1 MTSQLTRPAAEQKPS
16 AGSTMIS
23 LEQLT
28 KRYPGQD
35 EPAVA
40 ALDLAVPEGEIV
52 VLVGPSGCGKTTT
65 MKMINRIIEPSSGTI
80 RLEGEDV
87 TRSSPDE
94 LRRRIGY
101 VIQQIGLF
109 PHMTI
114 ADNVAVVPKLL
125 KWDGKR
131 TKARVDEM
139 LELVGMDPGTYRSRY
154 PKELSGGQRQ
164 RIGVAR
170 ALAADPPVM
179 LMDEPFGAVDPIARE
194 KLQNEFLR
202 LQEDIGKT
210 IVFVTH
216 DIDEAIKMGDRIAVL
231 REQSVIAQY
240 DTPERIL
247 SDPADEFVAEFI
259 GAGASLKRLGL
270 ARVRDFTLAD
280 YPTSPLR
287 DGRDAAAA
295 ALARS
300 GVSSILLLD
309 EERRPARWAGPAD
322 LRRATGS
329 LERIGTPVNGVVQ
342 PQATLAGALDAMVSS
357 RVGAVVVV
365 DGRGAYL
372 GTVDMGVIMAAA
384 ETMRAAARENAG
396 EPSTA
401 DAQDRLSS
409 TPGTDDEPAAR
420 P

>member
-1 MTSQLTRPAAEQKPS
+1 MTS
-16 AGSTMIS
+16 AGTTGAPRNAIE

-28 KRYPGQD
+28 KRYPGEA
-35 EPAVA
+35 EPAVR

-65 MKMINRIIEPSSGTI
+65 MKMINRIIEPTSGVI
-80 RLEGEDV
+80 RLQGEDV
-87 TRSSPDE
+87 TRTNADE

-114 ADNVAVVPKLL
+114 ADNVAVVPRLL
-125 KWDGKR
+125 KWPGDR

-139 LELVGMDPGTYRSRY
+139 LELVGMDPSVYRGRY

-194 KLQNEFLR
+194 RLQNEFLR
-202 LQEDIGKT
+202 LQEDIRKT

-231 REQSVIAQY
+231 GQQSVIAQY

-247 SDPADEFVAEFI
+247 SDPANDFVAEFI

-270 ARVRDFTLAD
+270 ARVRDFALAD
-280 YPTSPLR
+280 WPVSGLA
-287 DGRDAAAA
+287 DGREA
-295 ALARS
+295 ALAALA
-300 GVSSILLLD
+300 SSDAGSVLLLD
-309 EERRPARWAGPAD
+309 DQRRPARWARRSD
-322 LRRATGS
+322 LQRATGA
-329 LERIGTPVNGVVQ
+329 LDRVGMPVTAVVER
-342 PQATLAGALDAMVSS
+342 QATLAGALDAMISS
-357 RVGAVVVV
+357 RVGGVVVV
-365 DGRGAYL
+365 DGRGGYV

-384 ETMRAAARENAG
+384 ETMRAAAQA
-396 EPSTA
+396 SSAA
-401 DAQDRLSS
+401 DGNDPNYPADDR
-409 TPGTDDEPAAR
+409 PPVGDR
-420 P
+420 R

>member
-1 MTSQLTRPAAEQKPS
+1 MTAPGPA
-16 AGSTMIS
+16 MIS
-23 LEQLT
+23 LERLT
-28 KRYPGQD
+28 KRYPGQA
-35 EPAVA
+35 EPAVRE
-40 ALDLAVPEGEIV
+40 LDLVVPQGEIV

-65 MKMINRIIEPSSGTI
+65 MKMVNRIIEPTSGVI

-87 TRSSPDE
+87 THSSPDE

-109 PHMTI
+109 PHLTI
-114 ADNVAVVPKLL
+114 AENVATVPKLL
-125 KWDGKR
+125 KWSGDR
-131 TKARVDEM
+131 VKARVDEM
-139 LELVGMDPGTYRSRY
+139 LDLVGMDPSVYRGRY

-202 LQEDIGKT
+202 LQEEIGKT

-231 REQSVIAQY
+231 REQSVVAQF

-247 SDPADEFVAEFI
+247 SDPADAFVAEFI

-270 ARVRDFTLAD
+270 ARVRDFSLAEW
-280 YPTSPLR
+280 PVARMS
-287 DGRDAAAA
+287 DGREA
-295 ALARS
+295 ALSVLTGSRFGS
-300 GVSSILLLD
+300 VLLLD
-309 EERRPARWAGPAD
+309 DSGRPVRWADRHD
-322 LRRATGS
+322 LARGS
-329 LERIGTPVNGVVQ
+329 EPLERIGSPVTAVVE
-342 PQATLAGALDAMVSS
+342 PHATLAGALDAMVSS
-357 RVGAVVVV
+357 RVGGVVVV
-365 DGRGAYL
+365 DGRGAYT

-384 ETMRAAARENAG
+384 ETMRMAALERSVAV
-396 EPSTA
+396 EPLDA
-401 DAQDRLSS
+401 DDPRLEADPRSRRQ
-409 TPGTDDEPAAR
+409 P
-420 P
+420 